1 MPRVMNTTKII
12 TALREFFA
20 KERRL
25 PGYNEMLRIFGYR
38 SKNSVFQALRML
50 EDQGYIVKGPT
61 GKIAPTAKLDGS
73 VRILGTVQAGIPV
86 DAEQLADAPSV
97 QMETFLAPHPER
109 SFLLEVRGDSMVD
122 AAITEGD
129 YVLVEARN
137 KANVG
142 DIVVANVDG
151 EWTLKYLD
159 QDADGL
165 FLRPGNAKYK
175 PIRATRTLSIAGVVR
190 AVVRRYRS

>member
-1 MPRVMNTTKII
+1 MNTHKII

-20 KERRL
+20 RERRL
-25 PGYNEMLRIFGYR
+25 PGYNEMLLIFGYR

-50 EDQGYIVKGPT
+50 EEQGYIVKGKN
-61 GKIAPTAKLDGS
+61 GKIAPTSKLDGS

-97 QMETFLAPHPER
+97 QMEAFLAPHPER
-109 SFLLEVRGDSMVD
+109 SFLLEVRGDSMIE
-122 AAITEGD
+122 AAINEGD
-129 YVLVEARN
+129 FVLVESQD

-151 EWTLKYLD
+151 EWTLKYLA
-159 QDADGL
+159 QDNRGL
-165 FLRPGNAKYK
+165 YLRPGNAKYQ
-175 PIRATRTLSIAGVVR
+175 PIYAKQSLTIAGVVR
-190 AVVRRYRS
+190 AVVRRYKA